1 MGIWIGPCKKFV
13 KVWEKTGCGNVKLR
27 FVVFTFQNG
36 RSTRKKKYV
45 ICTVCYTGY
54 LLLWQL
60 LFITSWCN
68 CALCVGGGPS
78 GLRLYI
84 KRADWKW
91 QQIAVRITSRYRSE
105 CVLYCVLL
113 YCVLLCCILLCCV
126 LLCCV
131 LLYCVLL
138 KVQKCCATN
147 RKVAGSI
154 PTSVSVAFPSYC
166 AEDNFW
172 SKWRFVWQS
181 VSLKDSHINVMDCTF
196 HFLSHDQLHVVFSWP
211 SAFDCVSVTVIEGH
225 GHLTQ
230 NDKLITSDTVYRKVL

>member
-1 MGIWIGPCKKFV
+1 MPPRWRVKMLFDVWIFF
-13 KVWEKTGCGNVKLR
+13 ENLSRQSFIKTLTIIMDTLHEDRGTAVAQWLR
-27 FVVFTFQNG
+27 
-36 RSTRKKKYV
+36 
-45 ICTVCYTGY
+45 
-54 LLLWQL
+54 
-60 LFITSWCN
+60 
-68 CALCVGGGPS
+68 
-78 GLRLYI
+78 
-84 KRADWKW
+84 
-91 QQIAVRITSRYRSE
+91 
-105 CVLYCVLL
+105 
-113 YCVLLCCILLCCV
+113 
-126 LLCCV
+126 
-131 LLYCVLL
+131 
-138 KVQKCCATN
+138 CCATN

-181 VSLKDSHINVMDCTF
+181 VSLKDSHINVVDCTF